1 MKQKGRDQPGGG
13 EAAVSDNTESNA
25 KQAANFFLSPSIKVT
40 FVVVLL
46 GVYAC

>member
-25 KQAANFFLSPSIKVT
+25 KQAANFLSPSIKVT
-40 FVVVLL
+40 FVVLLL